1 MEQLKKNLEEALEKI
16 DLTDERD
23 GLKDR
28 YKDAKAYIGELK
40 DKIEA
45 LKKKE
50 PREQAND
57 DDIEDLKKE
66 NEILKHGLKIVEL
79 NLSLKKN
86 GGKSVFEIKAKK
98 VDLRSQLSKVTSE
111 LESIK
116 LEYAKLEKYNT
127 IVKGELMQT
136 KQQFDKLYTSSEN
149 IKEKLSICM
158 VLFFVQKCWFTFI

>member
-1 MEQLKKNLEEALEKI
+1 M
-16 DLTDERD
+16 
-23 GLKDR
+23 
-28 YKDAKAYIGELK
+28 K
-40 DKIEA
+40 DKIDN

-50 PREQAND
+50 PSEQANN

-66 NEILKHGLKIVEL
+66 NEILKHELKIVEL
-79 NLSLKKN
+79 KLSPKKS
-86 GGKSVFEIKAKK
+86 GGKNDSKIKVEN

-136 KQQFDKLYTSSEN
+136 KQKLEKLYTSNEKIEEQLSIQRPSYEKTGLGFFFGQSAKKIVERSEPATFELKKDLDR
-149 IKEKLSICM
+149 IDDVSKDKEKI
-158 VLFFVQKCWFTFI
+158 T